1 MNGQHPVEASARSEQ
16 GESIA
21 SACRVGLALS
31 GGAARSVAHIGVLK
45 AFREAEIPI
54 DALAGTSG
62 GAVIAVLYASGI
74 PIEDLERIAMGLR
87 RRDLGKITLSRMGI
101 ISIRPLESLLRSL
114 IGDAKIE
121 DLHPPI
127 AIVATNLVRRAR
139 HVFRSGSAIEAVLAS
154 SAMPHI
160 YRPVDVG
167 GELYT
172 DGSVVEYL
180 PLSALRPCRPL
191 VRVGSH
197 LLPEEYQSRPRH
209 LGHVV
214 ASIVNIIQRAN
225 ALVSQEEADV
235 LVRPAV
241 SPFSPFELAN
251 GRELIEAGYLA
262 GQQQVP
268 RIRQILEERT
278 RWLGELTPGAE
289 SENPGSRDPASAG
302 TRSSDPT
309 D

>member
-1 MNGQHPVEASARSEQ
+1 MDSHRSSDLASVSH
-16 GESIA
+16 ESA
-21 SACRVGLALS
+21 GAACRVGLALS

-45 AFREAEIPI
+45 AFREAGIPI

-62 GAVIAVLYASGI
+62 GAVIAVLYASGL
-74 PIEDLERIAMGLR
+74 PIAELERVAVGLR

-114 IGDAKIE
+114 IGEARLE
-121 DLHPPI
+121 ELQPPT

-139 HVFRSGSAIEAVLAS
+139 QVFRAGDAIQAVLAS

-160 YRPVDVG
+160 YRPVEVD

-180 PLSALRPCRPL
+180 PLSALRAYRPL
-191 VRVGSH
+191 VRVGVH
-197 LLPEEYQSRPRH
+197 LLPEEYRSRPRH

-241 SPFSPFELAN
+241 APFSPFELVN

-262 GQQQVP
+262 AQRQIP
-268 RIRQILEERT
+268 RIRQILDERQ
-278 RWLGELTPGAE
+278 RWLGELGPGPHDVTREATP
-289 SENPGSRDPASAG
+289 S
-302 TRSSDPT
+302 T
-309 D
+309 

>member
-1 MNGQHPVEASARSEQ
+1 MDRNHPGDAPPQSPR
-16 GESIA
+16 GES
-21 SACRVGLALS
+21 SRPPCRVGLALS

-45 AFREAEIPI
+45 AFREAGVPI

-74 PIEDLERIAMGLR
+74 SIADLERVAVGLR

-101 ISIRPLESLLRSL
+101 ISIRPLESLLRTL
-114 IGDAKIE
+114 IDDVRLE
-121 DLHPPI
+121 DLYPPT

-139 HVFRSGSAIEAVLAS
+139 HEFRSGSAIEAVLAS

-160 YRPVDVG
+160 YRPVEVG

-225 ALVSQEEADV
+225 AIVSQAEADV

-241 SPFSPFELAN
+241 APFSPFELVN
-251 GRELIEAGYLA
+251 GRELIEAGYVA
-262 GQQQVP
+262 AQQQIP
-268 RIRQILEERT
+268 RILQLLDERT
-278 RWLGELTPGAE
+278 RWLGELVPG
-289 SENPGSRDPASAG
+289 PGEAGSPDSAPTA
-302 TRSSDPT
+302 TRSPDRRE
-309 D
+309 

>member
-1 MNGQHPVEASARSEQ
+1 MDRFSPSDAPSRPQRA
-16 GESIA
+16 ES
-21 SACRVGLALS
+21 SRPPCRVGLALS

-45 AFREAEIPI
+45 AFREAGIPI

-62 GAVIAVLYASGI
+62 GAVIGVLYASGI
-74 PIEDLERIAMGLR
+74 SIADLERVAIGLR

-101 ISIRPLESLLRSL
+101 ISIRPLESLLRTL
-114 IGDAKIE
+114 IGDVRLE

-139 HVFRSGSAIEAVLAS
+139 HEFRTGNAIEAVLAS

-160 YRPVDVG
+160 YRPVEVG

-225 ALVSQEEADV
+225 AIVSQEEADV

-241 SPFSPFELAN
+241 APFSPFELVN
-251 GRELIEAGYLA
+251 GRELIEAGYVA
-262 GQQQVP
+262 AQQQIP
-268 RIRQILEERT
+268 RILQLLEERT
-278 RWLGELTPGAE
+278 RWLGELGPGPEEA
-289 SENPGSRDPASAG
+289 GSPDTAQAA
-302 TRSSDPT
+302 TRSLEPDE
-309 D
+309 